1 MERFAKIFN
10 GQKQVTI
17 SEKHSILDVWQSFEY
32 ASKTKAAA

>member
-17 SEKHSILDVWQSFEY
+17 SAKHSILDVWQGLEY
-32 ASKTKAAA
+32 TSNTKAIA